1 MAFIR
6 EYLTEETEKQFASY
20 KLKNP
25 VTLEPLDIF
34 RWYIDRERNL
44 IFFGLGGQGILGG
57 DVPAY
62 YALIWNENIIVIET
76 YSKAKSIDQLTE
88 EEHWYIV
95 SIQAPV
101 CLKGEEE
108 RIAKLVQQ
116 SIDETQQISISG
128 VKKIITFEQMATP
141 VFYEGGGY
149 SWQIQQ

>member
-20 KLKNP
+20 KLNNP
-25 VTLEPLDIF
+25 VTLDPLQIF

-57 DVPAY
+57 DIPAY
-62 YALIWNENIIVIET
+62 YALIWNDNIIVIET
-76 YSKAKSIDQLTE
+76 FSKAKLINQVTE

-95 SIQAPV
+95 DIKAPV
-101 CLKGEEE
+101 CLKGQEE
-108 RIAKLVQQ
+108 RIVELVKQ

-128 VKKIITFEQMATP
+128 VKKIIIFEQISIP
-141 VFYEGGGY
+141 NFYEGNGFR
-149 SWQIQQ
+149 WQIM